1 MTDNKKAILKKANDA
16 VAAGNYEEFL
26 TYCTDD
32 TKWTFIGDQVLNGKE
47 EVRNWMLNEYIEP
60 PKNDV
65 KRLIAE
71 NEYLTALGII
81 TVLNKNGET
90 DTFSYC
96 DVWKFRDGKLAELI
110 AFVVESDELKD
121 NNF

>member
-1 MTDNKKAILKKANDA
+1 MTENNKAILKKANDA
-16 VAAGNYEEFL
+16 VTTGNYEEFL
-26 TYCTDD
+26 NYCTDD

-60 PKNDV
+60 PKNVV
-65 KRLIAE
+65 KNLIAE
-71 NEYLTALGII
+71 NEYLTALGVI
-81 TVLNKNGET
+81 TVLNKNGKT

-96 DVWKFRDGKLAELI
+96 DVWKIRDGKLAELV